1 MLPDGAGNVQGSPPR
16 VRGKAAIP
24 IQFNVVRRITPACA
38 GKSARHIFI
47 IHCSA
52 GSPPRVRGKG
62 QLRAATAVYTGITPA
77 CAGKRFLLCVY
88 LAYNRDHPR
97 VCGEKCWQDE
107 FGHRHP
113 GSPPRVRGKAF
124 HPRAAVGAVGITPA
138 CAGKSCLLRKMFI
151 QHQDHPRVC
160 GEKALSI
167 FLVRL
172 IQGSPP
178 RVRGKGTASP
188 TSNDE
193 IGITPACAG
202 KSGTINHVT
211 QLIAGSPPRVRGKG
225 HIEQHQTDVVR
236 ITPACAGKSSRQAL

>member
-1 MLPDGAGNVQGSPPR
+1 MCGEKWVLPDGAGNVQGSPPR

-62 QLRAATAVYTGITPA
+62 QLRAATAVYT
-77 CAGKRFLLCVY
+77 
-88 LAYNRDHPR
+88 
-97 VCGEKCWQDE
+97 
-107 FGHRHP
+107 
-113 GSPPRVRGKAF
+113 
-124 HPRAAVGAVGITPA
+124 GITPA